1 MQEALSKQ
9 LEDLKKQGQNQ
20 GKSQSGNNPQLSKE
34 LAGAAAKQAALRK
47 MMEDKAGELNQDG
60 SGKGNEMK
68 QIAKEMEQIQ
78 KDIVNNNITE
88 ETLRRQRDIL
98 TRLLRAENAERTQ
111 GEQEERESKE
121 GKLLNNTPPPGLE
134 EYMKKK
140 TREAELLQTLPPQ
153 LKPYYRDK
161 ANQYLLSPQ
170 P

>member
-1 MQEALSKQ
+1 
-9 LEDLKKQGQNQ
+9 
-20 GKSQSGNNPQLSKE
+20 
-34 LAGAAAKQAALRK
+34 
-47 MMEDKAGELNQDG
+47 
-60 SGKGNEMK
+60 MK

-88 ETLRRQRDIL
+88 ETLRRQKDIL

-111 GEQEERESKE
+111 GEEDKRESKE
-121 GKLLNNTPPPGLE
+121 GQNINQTPPPGLE

-140 TREAELLQTLPPQ
+140 TKEAELLQTLPPQ
-153 LKPYYRDK
+153 LKPYYKEK